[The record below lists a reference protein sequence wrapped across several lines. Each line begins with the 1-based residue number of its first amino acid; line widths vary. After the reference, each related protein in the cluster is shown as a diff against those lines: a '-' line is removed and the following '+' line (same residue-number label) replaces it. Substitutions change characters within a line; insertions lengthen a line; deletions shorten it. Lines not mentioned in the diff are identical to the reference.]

1 MYLFFSVSYEFAL
14 WRFSMFLVLV
24 WRTRIKEREKV
35 KFNTSIFK
43 SVIRHDKIELGDA
56 FCHIF

>member
-1 MYLFFSVSYEFAL
+1 MYLLFSVSYEFAL
-14 WRFSMFLVLV
+14 WRFNMFLVLV
-24 WRTRIKEREKV
+24 WRIKEREKV

-43 SVIRHDKIELGDA
+43 SIIRHDKIELGDA